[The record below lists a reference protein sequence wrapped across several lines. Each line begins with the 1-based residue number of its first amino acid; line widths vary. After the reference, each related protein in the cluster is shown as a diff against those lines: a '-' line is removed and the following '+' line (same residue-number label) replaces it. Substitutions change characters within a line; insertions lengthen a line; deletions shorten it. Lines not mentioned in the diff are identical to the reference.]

1 MVTAG
6 EIASRKAPEN
16 GGGEKALSFNRKKR
30 LGDKEEVEG
39 EWNPDNRGQN

>member
-6 EIASRKAPEN
+6 EIASREDPRN

-30 LGDKEEVEG
+30 LRDEVEAEG
-39 EWNPDNRGQN
+39 ERNPGNRGQN